1 MSSNTLYSS
10 AYPAY
15 PAAKTVNCDIIAAD
29 GSICTGCRI
38 GNGKIV
44 PALGGV
50 RNTACAFTD
59 VKAAGYSAAAG
70 AYFVCADRRVFYSA
84 DGLSFSELAALE
96 GEEPFIFGQ
105 REGAEAKLYAVG
117 DGKCVYFGGGAGG
130 EKAFDCGIYGGVIKN
145 GRLFGIDKDDKFR
158 LCWSGSGGAFD
169 QTEGINGA
177 GWVRLDGA
185 GGEILNLII
194 YGERLIAVRENGLSV
209 LSAYGTPENF
219 KAEGKGLNISG
230 ICKNTAAVAGNKLI
244 FCAEGGLYCYNGAK
258 ITRADCGLI
267 EKTENP
273 VCAAA
278 NGGLYLLG
286 VYAKPLERN
295 AVLVYDTA
303 SGLAYFAD
311 APASAIVAS
320 GGGIFAYS
328 AGNACRLARGGT
340 FCFEAAIDFGSAKQ
354 KYLKTLE
361 IAGAEEADI
370 EIFNGRTTRV
380 FKDAKS
386 ALLAD
391 MRGVNFTF
399 KVKGNAEIT
408 ALRATAEVLD
418 GI

>member
-1 MSSNTLYSS
+1 MSSNTLNSS

-15 PAAKTVNCDIIAAD
+15 PAAKTVNCDIITAD
-29 GSICTGCRI
+29 GSLCTGCRI
-38 GNGKIV
+38 ENGKIV

-50 RNTACAFTD
+50 QNTLCAFTD
-59 VKAAGYSAAAG
+59 VKAAGYCAAAG
-70 AYFVCADRRVFYSA
+70 AYFVCADKKVFYSA

-117 DGKCVYFGGGAGG
+117 NGKCVYFGGGAGG
-130 EKAFDCGIYGGVIKN
+130 EKAFDCGICGGVIKN
-145 GRLFGIDKDDKFR
+145 GRLFGIDKGDKFR
-158 LCWSGSGGAFD
+158 LRWSGAGGAFD
-169 QTEGINGA
+169 QAEGINGA

-185 GGEILNLII
+185 GGGILNLII
-194 YGERLIAVRENGLSV
+194 YGERLVAVRENGLSV
-209 LSAYGTPENF
+209 FSAYGTPENF
-219 KAEGKGLNISG
+219 KAEGKGLHISG
-230 ICKNTAAVAGNKLI
+230 VCKNTAAVAGNKLI
-244 FCAEGGLYCYNGAK
+244 FCADGGLFCYNGAK
-258 ITRADCGLI
+258 IERLDCGLI

-286 VYAKPLERN
+286 AYAKPLERN

-311 APASAIVAS
+311 APANAIVAS
-320 GGGIFAYS
+320 GGGVFAYS

-340 FCFEAAIDFGSAKQ
+340 FCFEGTIDFGCAKQ

-361 IAGAEEADI
+361 IAGAEGADI
-370 EIFNGRTTRV
+370 QLSNGRATRA
-380 FKDAKS
+380 FKDAKN
-386 ALLAD
+386 ALRAD